1 MEQVEVDAPGEE
13 EETVDTD
20 VEDLIMP
27 SAEVVAKAL

>member
-1 MEQVEVDAPGEE
+1 MEQVEVDAPGDE

-20 VEDLIMP
+20 VEDLMP